1 MSQQTD
7 CTIVG
12 ASFAG
17 LACAAELAR
26 EGMNVCVLERKTDA
40 GSKLH
45 TTGII
50 VKDAIGQVALL
61 DGLPGEI
68 VRRIDGVRLYAPNM
82 RHVDL
87 SAPGYYFLATDTPEL
102 MRWLAPSA
110 SSACCV
116 SRSTIS
122 RATRRSICCWAPNPC
137 APRRASHIFIAR
149 ACSIRRAD

>member
-17 LACAAELAR
+17 HACAAELAR

-61 DGLPGEI
+61 DGLPE
-68 VRRIDGVRLYAPNM
+68 APNM